1 MIDLHSYQFFWAAW
15 GTVFFFM
22 LVIFRA
28 EIVLHLF
35 LAAICMAQIN
45 IWFQELDFQI
55 IPFFVLCAF
64 FLLPRMKFWRIRFP
78 QTLSLNFGTAT
89 SLVFILLMSQIE
101 PGIPEQWQIIVFCL
115 GIAVGTVQW
124 WLFLG
129 EGTNISK
136 GAKK

>member
-1 MIDLHSYQFFWAAW
+1 
-15 GTVFFFM
+15 
-22 LVIFRA
+22 
-28 EIVLHLF
+28 
-35 LAAICMAQIN
+35 
-45 IWFQELDFQI
+45 
-55 IPFFVLCAF
+55 
-64 FLLPRMKFWRIRFP
+64 
-78 QTLSLNFGTAT
+78 
-89 SLVFILLMSQIE
+89 MSQIE